1 MEAKKVNNLIIG
13 GGCLIVAFALYF
25 KGGNAQKTVLKES
38 AETKTKE
45 YVLSDKFKNK
55 VKQMSDEELDKAI
68 EANTK
73 YLETSQMLPETREAI
88 GQMLDYLIKARG

>member
-1 MEAKKVNNLIIG
+1 M
-13 GGCLIVAFALYF
+13 
-25 KGGNAQKTVLKES
+25 
-38 AETKTKE
+38 
-45 YVLSDKFKNK
+45 SDKFKNK